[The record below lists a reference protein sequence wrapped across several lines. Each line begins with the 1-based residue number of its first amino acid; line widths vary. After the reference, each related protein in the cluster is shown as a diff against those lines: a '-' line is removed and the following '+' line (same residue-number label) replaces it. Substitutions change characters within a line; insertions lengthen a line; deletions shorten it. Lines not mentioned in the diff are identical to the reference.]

1 MELEGITITTICE
14 YSTHIF
20 LRRLFVMTNYKVFV
34 NGVFVGI
41 DTLTLEEIKRINNDP
56 TISLSKL
63 D

>member
-1 MELEGITITTICE
+1 
-14 YSTHIF
+14 
-20 LRRLFVMTNYKVFV
+20 MTNYKVFV

-41 DTLTLEEIKRINNDP
+41 DTLTLEEVKRINNDS